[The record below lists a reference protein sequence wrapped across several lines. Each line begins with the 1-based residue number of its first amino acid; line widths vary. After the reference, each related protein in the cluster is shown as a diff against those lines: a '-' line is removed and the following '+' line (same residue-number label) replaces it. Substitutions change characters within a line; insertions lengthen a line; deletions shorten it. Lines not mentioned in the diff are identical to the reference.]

1 MNKKQTR
8 IHHLLRDLDENPL
21 SDLKTLAQKYRV
33 SEMTVRRDL
42 KFITDNNL
50 LPSQNQFDFKP
61 ASVSTYYNYEYEVE
75 KKINLEAKQKIAR
88 YAVNLINPNDTI
100 IFDTGSTVQNII
112 ELLPYDIPLTV
123 ICYNFNNLPVFQK
136 MSNINLVLA
145 GGYFHK
151 SSLSFESEENVH
163 LLQRLRA
170 SKMFVS
176 TSGIEKN
183 GMTCSNQYEV
193 VTKQAAINSSLQ
205 KILVTDSS
213 KFGIVKSSF
222 FSSLEEMDSI
232 ITDSNL
238 SVEWIEYLKELE
250 LPLHLI

>member
-8 IHHLLRDLDENPL
+8 IRHIIEELNENSL
-21 SDLKTLAQKYRV
+21 SDLKALAQKYHV

-42 KFITDNNL
+42 KYIKDNNL
-50 LPSQNQFDFKP
+50 FGKFQYDFM
-61 ASVSTYYNYEYEVE
+61 SSCSNYYNYDYEVE
-75 KKINLEAKQKIAR
+75 KNLNLEIKKKIAR

-100 IFDTGSTVQNII
+100 IFDTGTTVQHIVN
-112 ELLPYDIPLTV
+112 LLPVDIPLTV
-123 ICYNFNNLPVFQK
+123 ICYNSNNLSAFDK
-136 MSNINLVLA
+136 MNNINLVLA

-151 SSLSFESEENVH
+151 TSLSFESDENVH

-193 VTKQAAINSSLQ
+193 VTKKAAINSSLQ
-205 KILVTDSS
+205 KILVTDST
-213 KFGIVKSSF
+213 KFGIVKSSY
-222 FSSLEEMDSI
+222 FSSLEEMDFI

-238 SVEWIEYLKELE
+238 SAEWIEYLKELDI
-250 LPLHLI
+250 PLHLI